1 MQAPALVLDRSLVIN
16 MRSAELSESQIE
28 EFFITMAICNTV
40 VVSNAVES
48 GLVRGRGSEGVT
60 REKVMALRYE
70 AESPDE
76 AALVE
81 VSHSYSIHVHVQG
94 HAHINV
100 PCHVHDEG
108 SIGVHD
114 SSGLA

>member
-1 MQAPALVLDRSLVIN
+1 MQAPALALDRSLVIN

-28 EFFITMAICNTV
+28 DFFITMAICNTV

-60 REKVMALRYE
+60 SEKVMALRYE

-81 VSHSYSIHVHVQG
+81 VSHGYNTCTRTCTCTYKCTI
-94 HAHINV
+94 
-100 PCHVHDEG
+100 P
-108 SIGVHD
+108 
-114 SSGLA
+114 

>member
-1 MQAPALVLDRSLVIN
+1 MK
-16 MRSAELSESQIE
+16 SAELSESQIE
-28 EFFITMAICNTV
+28 DFFITMVICNTV

-81 VSHSYSIHVHVQG
+81 VSHFYMYKDVRIHVHV
-94 HAHINV
+94 
-100 PCHVHDEG
+100 HVACV
-108 SIGVHD
+108 SCT
-114 SSGLA
+114 

>member
-16 MRSAELSESQIE
+16 MKSAELSESQIE
-28 EFFITMAICNTV
+28 DFFITMAICNTV

-81 VSHSYSIHVHVQG
+81 VSHYYIHVQG
-94 HAHINV
+94 HNIKLMYHIMYMYMYMLV
-100 PCHVHDEG
+100 SCMD
-108 SIGVHD
+108 
-114 SSGLA
+114 AQYR

>member
-1 MQAPALVLDRSLVIN
+1 MLDRNLVLN
-16 MRSAELSESQIE
+16 MKNDELSKSHIDD
-28 EFFITMAICNTV
+28 FFITMAICNTV

-81 VSHSYSIHVHVQG
+81 VR
-94 HAHINV
+94 
-100 PCHVHDEG
+100 
-108 SIGVHD
+108 IG
-114 SSGLA
+114 